1 MTAVAP
7 TAAEVRCRSFNR
19 AKIIEALQLF
29 GAPAHGRTG
38 AKALEAQLLQLIESG
53 APVAN
58 SLVIENSSSGA

>member
-38 AKALEAQLLQLIESG
+38 AKALEVIESG